1 MGYTSYQELEA
12 GIKELKERNQELE
25 RAKNQSLKV
34 QYSRST
40 QTDNLPSSSQS
51 DQDLENTLTN
61 LIASMQKLNQEIK

>member
-25 RAKNQSLKV
+25 KVPKPPLKV

-40 QTDNLPSSSQS
+40 QTDS

>member
-25 RAKNQSLKV
+25 KAKNQPLKV

-40 QTDNLPSSSQS
+40 QTNNLPSSSQS